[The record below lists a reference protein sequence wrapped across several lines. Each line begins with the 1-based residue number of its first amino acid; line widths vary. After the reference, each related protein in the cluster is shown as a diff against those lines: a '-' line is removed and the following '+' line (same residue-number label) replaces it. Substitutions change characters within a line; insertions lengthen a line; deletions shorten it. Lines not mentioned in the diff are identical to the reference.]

1 MYEVI
6 ETSSDVFMFMEFVS
20 GGELFDLIV
29 QKGKLDENEA
39 RRFFQQIISGVQY
52 CHHHRVVHRYGAAA
66 AAARCARRCRLSL
79 IWRIAAI

>member
-6 ETSSDVFMFMEFVS
+6 ETSSDVFMFMEYVS

-29 QKGKLDENEA
+29 QKGKLEESEA

-52 CHHHRVVHRYGAAA
+52 CHHHRVVHR
-66 AAARCARRCRLSL
+66 
-79 IWRIAAI
+79 